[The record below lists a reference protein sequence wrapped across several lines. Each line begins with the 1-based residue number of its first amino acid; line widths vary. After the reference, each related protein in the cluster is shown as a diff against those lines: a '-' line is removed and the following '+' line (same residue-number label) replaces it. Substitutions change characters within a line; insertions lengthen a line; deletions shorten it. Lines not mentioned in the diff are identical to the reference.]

1 MIACKQCE
9 SMNSLDGAFCK
20 KCGATLPEEEV
31 AAGLLKLEE
40 LSKEGFHLFNEG
52 RTEEARM
59 VAEAALLTHPSF
71 AAALSLKGMCHERE
85 GHVAEALE
93 CFERVVEQNPDS
105 TLDKIKVTQLR
116 NKLAAPIPEPAPNR
130 TLAIAGAAA
139 TVALVIALGALFGS
153 INVNAKDK
161 TAMNKPAIDAGVGR
175 PMPPAQEPAE
185 KVDPNQA
192 VGEPPPVVNPG
203 PGAGIPPVSPNGSG
217 ITIPPYDGP
226 KLPDPNDQGNKPVD
240 LGNIVINPVAPS
252 GGPEKAAV
260 KPPGN
265 DPSPVD
271 VVQKQETKPVM
282 EMTIISGGGT
292 RKLGGGS
299 EPVNQGLSAKALL
312 EAANAKFMLGRYGEA
327 AQAYQSALNAGA
339 KSGSTNQR
347 LGDSYKHLGQRDAAI
362 AAYTRAA
369 KAYEESGNARAADV
383 CRQAIKDLGG

>member
-1 MIACKQCE
+1 
-9 SMNSLDGAFCK
+9 MNSLDGAFCK

-105 TLDKIKVTQLR
+105 TLDKIKVAQLR
-116 NKLAAPIPEPAPNR
+116 NKLAAPIPEPAPNK

-185 KVDPNQA
+185 KKVDPNQT
-192 VGEPPPVVNPG
+192 VGEAPPVVNPG
-203 PGAGIPPVSPNGSG
+203 SGTGIPPVSPNGSG
-217 ITIPPYDGP
+217 ITIPPYEGP
-226 KLPDPNDQGNKPVD
+226 KLPDPNDQGNKPITLDVRGLNND
-240 LGNIVINPVAPS
+240 NSTANKTEVAP
-252 GGPEKAAV
+252 
-260 KPPGN
+260 KPGT
-265 DPSPVD
+265 DPPPVE
-271 VVQKQETKPVM
+271 VEQKQVTRPVM

-299 EPVNQGLSAKALL
+299 EPVNSGLSAKALL

-339 KSGSTNQR
+339 KAGSTNQR
-347 LGDSYKHLGQRDAAI
+347 LADSYKHLGQKDAAI
-362 AAYTRAA
+362 AAYSRAA